1 MNYSTAVFLINDAV
15 RAVKGIYE
23 DGKPADIFKTL
34 DPSISK
40 NDLVVVPTDTRHK
53 MTVIKIVET
62 DVDVDF
68 DSTIPMKWVI
78 CRVDTKENADI
89 LRMEEKAIAVIKS
102 GEIRKKKEAIRD
114 TVFREQMEQLKT
126 LELSTIGGG
135 ESAQP
140 PDPVPGPTGT

>member
-40 NDLVVVPTDTRHK
+40 DDLVVVPTDTRHK

-68 DSTIPMKWVI
+68 DSTVPMKWVI
-78 CRVDTKENADI
+78 CRVDMKEHADI

-126 LELSTIGGG
+126 LELATIGDGA
-135 ESAQP
+135 SAEP
-140 PDPVPGPTGT
+140 KPAV